1 MNYSKELPDLA
12 RFHSVEILPLATETV
27 PPYTTTN
34 TILYGKKDFFLIDP
48 ATKDPAHQDF
58 LKQHI
63 NNRLSQGHALLGV
76 LLTHHHADH
85 IGAAELI
92 RSTFHVP
99 VMAHHALA
107 HKVDFKIDTSIDEN
121 YRVSLNSHYSLRV
134 LYTPGHADSH
144 LVFLDEKEGCLIAGD
159 MITDRGTILIP
170 PNSGS
175 LKLYLLNLNRLTTLP
190 LKMIIPA
197 HGKAIIVKPQQF
209 LLNAIKH
216 RLERIEQI
224 YSLLKK
230 APTLI
235 DATDITNA
243 AYKRNIEDNLMFF
256 AQLSVESSLYW
267 LKENHLAAFEN
278 YRWRLTD
285 HKVSEKERLI
295 LDPLKEIDE
304 RLRHT

>member
-12 RFHSVEILPLATETV
+12 RFHDVEIMPLATETV

-34 TILYGKKDFFLIDP
+34 TILYGKSNFFLIDP
-48 ATKDPAHQDF
+48 ATKDTIHQDY
-58 LKQHI
+58 LIQHI
-63 NNRLSQGHALLGV
+63 TARLAKHHKLLGV

-85 IGAAELI
+85 IGAAERM
-92 RSTFHVP
+92 RSTFNVP
-99 VMAHHALA
+99 IMAHHALA
-107 HKVDFKIDTSIDEN
+107 NKVEFTVDVSIDEN
-121 YRVSLNSHYSLRV
+121 EILSLDNHNSLRV
-134 LYTPGHADSH
+134 FYTPGHADSH
-144 LVFLDEKEGCLIAGD
+144 LVFFDEKEGCLIAGD
-159 MITDRGTILIP
+159 MITDRGTILVP

-190 LKMIIPA
+190 LKMVIPA
-197 HGKAIIVKPQQF
+197 HGKAITIKPQQF

-243 AYKRNIEDNLMFF
+243 AYKRHIEDNLIFF

-278 YRWRLTD
+278 YRWCLTE
-285 HKVSEKERLI
+285 HCASEKQRLI
-295 LDPLKEIDE
+295 LDPLKEINE
-304 RLRHT
+304 RLRHA